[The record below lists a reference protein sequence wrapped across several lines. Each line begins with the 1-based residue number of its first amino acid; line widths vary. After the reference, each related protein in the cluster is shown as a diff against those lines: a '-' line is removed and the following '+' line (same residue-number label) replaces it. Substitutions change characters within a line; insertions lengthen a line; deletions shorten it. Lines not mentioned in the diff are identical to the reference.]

1 MVSTGKVNANKTK
14 ELATMNA
21 TLTITGN
28 LDDLAAAA
36 TMLSDHFAR
45 LNTTVEPA
53 EFGGW
58 SVEAMRTLLR
68 RLAPKQ
74 LALVQLVSTRGGY
87 TADDEVRAQLGNESG
102 GMKGLTG
109 PISKHINALIDAGI
123 VSPEASFVVKTERD
137 PENRSSAAGFVMP
150 PALAPVVIAALE
162 NL

>member
-1 MVSTGKVNANKTK
+1 MI
-14 ELATMNA
+14 A

-28 LDDLAAAA
+28 LDELTEAAA
-36 TMLSDHFAR
+36 MLNGHFAHVH
-45 LNTTVEPA
+45 TSVEPA

-87 TADDEVRAQLGNESG
+87 TADEDVRAQLGNESG

-109 PISKHINALIDAGI
+109 PISKHIRALVDAGT
-123 VSPEASFVVKTERD
+123 VSPDASFVVKTERD

-150 PALAPVVIAALE
+150 PALAPIVIAALE
-162 NL
+162 NV